1 MCFLLTLHLYI
12 IARWNL
18 IHHRFRVVIE
28 AVIAGE
34 VIGLL
39 KALDIDFPIIP
50 FNDPRRIA
58 LYQEV
63 CIKPSVER
71 EFVS

>member
-18 IHHRFRVVIE
+18 IHHRFRLVIE

-39 KALDIDFPIIP
+39 MDIDLPIIP